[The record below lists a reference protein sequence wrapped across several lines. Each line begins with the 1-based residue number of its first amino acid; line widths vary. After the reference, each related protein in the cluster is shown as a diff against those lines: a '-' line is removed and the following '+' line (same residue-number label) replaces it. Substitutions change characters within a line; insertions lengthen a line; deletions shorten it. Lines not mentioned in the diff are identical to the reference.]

1 MVKASKGNGLKC
13 LFYHATWGNCSI
25 FANDGALFFAN
36 DGAFLNAH
44 CISDG
49 KESRI

>member
-1 MVKASKGNGLKC
+1 MVCDTYGQGLKGNGLKC
-13 LFYHATWGNCSI
+13 LFYHATWGNCRHFSQMMVH
-25 FANDGALFFAN
+25 FN
-36 DGAFLNAH
+36 LNAH

>member
-13 LFYHATWGNCSI
+13 LFLSCYLGQLEDI
-25 FANDGALFFAN
+25 FANDGANFN
-36 DGAFLNAH
+36 LNAH